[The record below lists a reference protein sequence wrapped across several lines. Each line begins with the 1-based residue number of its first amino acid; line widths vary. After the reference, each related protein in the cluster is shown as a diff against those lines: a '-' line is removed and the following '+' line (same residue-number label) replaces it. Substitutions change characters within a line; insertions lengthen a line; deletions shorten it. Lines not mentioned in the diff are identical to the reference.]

1 MNAHSHTLALV
12 LIGWC
17 AALLPDD
24 RAPWAAAMK
33 AEVDAIE
40 DGNAALS
47 FAAGCV
53 WGSVKERIFT
63 MAFVARSVRFATICG
78 MLALSLLS
86 AVLTRRMIDAH
97 AQSALVFGLTSALFA
112 AAAVWNYLRG
122 PMALVQTASS
132 LIPVYLIAYAF
143 VSSENG
149 MAGEWVNARLY
160 QALAIEGIMIWA
172 ALLTGGV
179 FMLRVEML
187 SITKR
192 GKLYQ

>member
-1 MNAHSHTLALV
+1 MNAHSRTLALV

-17 AALLPDD
+17 AALLPDN

-33 AEVDAIE
+33 AEVDAIG

-53 WGSVKERIFT
+53 WGSVKERTFT
-63 MAFVARSVRFATICG
+63 MAFVARSVRFATI
-78 MLALSLLS
+78 LS
-86 AVLTRRMIDAH
+86 AVLTRRMIDAN

-112 AAAVWNYLRG
+112 AAAVWSYLRG

-132 LIPVYLIAYAF
+132 LIPLYIIAYAF

-179 FMLRVEML
+179 FMLRVETL